1 MARKRKLVPGFSEG
15 HPDDMSGPTWDTVRQ
30 SLQGVL
36 KEASECGLSMVV
48 GLCQPSGMG
57 FLGVKHPGK
66 WYTDSVG
73 DYMAL
78 LGLASYLEG
87 MTKDEAA
94 EAACVAAE
102 DDNDEEEGYE
112 EDDGSGRPV

>member
-1 MARKRKLVPGFSEG
+1 MARKRQLRPGFSEG
-15 HPDDMSGPTWDTVRQ
+15 HPDDRPGPTWDSVRED
-30 SLQGVL
+30 LTRVL
-36 KEASECGLSMVV
+36 KSASDCGLSMVV
-48 GLCQPSGMG
+48 GLCQPSGTG

-102 DDNDEEEGYE
+102 TDDDEDDEEE
-112 EDDGSGRPV
+112 EDPGAGRPA

>member
-1 MARKRKLVPGFSEG
+1 
-15 HPDDMSGPTWDTVRQ
+15 
-30 SLQGVL
+30 
-36 KEASECGLSMVV
+36 
-48 GLCQPSGMG
+48 MG

-102 DDNDEEEGYE
+102 AACVAAEDDDDEEEEGYE
-112 EDDGSGRPV
+112 EDDGSGCPV